1 VALAAGRF
9 LAGLIGNPLS
19 KICSRSRHVS
29 PCMAWPIQAAT
40 LADRAFRSNRETA
53 KSTNERTG
61 SAGFAGGRGDREPDL
76 A

>member
-1 VALAAGRF
+1 
-9 LAGLIGNPLS
+9 
-19 KICSRSRHVS
+19 
-29 PCMAWPIQAAT
+29 MAWPIQAAT